1 MAHAEVAA
9 GRTIVAYTN
18 GTADPDGPILRS
30 KQDGKKDTVYDLPPA
45 SVVVISGK
53 IAAP

>member
-1 MAHAEVAA
+1 
-9 GRTIVAYTN
+9 
-18 GTADPDGPILRS
+18 LRS

-45 SVVVISGK
+45 SVVVIRGK